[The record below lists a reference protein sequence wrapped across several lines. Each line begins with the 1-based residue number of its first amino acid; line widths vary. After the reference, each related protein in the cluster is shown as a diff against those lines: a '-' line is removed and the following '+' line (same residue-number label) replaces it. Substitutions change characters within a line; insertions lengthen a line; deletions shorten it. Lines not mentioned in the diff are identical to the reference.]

1 MNAIGKETLVRTALD
16 LVVRITVVAILAYVS
31 YLIVK
36 PFLQLILWGGVI
48 AIVLSPVVRS
58 LERRFGHRKQ
68 VILLLTLAGVT
79 LLLAPAVGLSGK
91 AIASSQSLYELLQE
105 GKMELPPP
113 PQKVREWPLVGEK
126 TYALWSSA
134 SRNLEST
141 LKKHQEEVV
150 AILQWLAGLV
160 GSGFTTVLVFL
171 ASLLVAAAFLLY
183 EEQGVAFSRRFFRR
197 LVGEAGD
204 RWVGLSAATVR
215 SVVLGLVGIA
225 VFQALLAYLGM
236 VVMEVPLASLWAVLV
251 LFVAIVQL
259 PPLLVI
265 LPVILYGFTAW
276 DTTPAVLFAVYG
288 VLVSMSDALL
298 KTPLPGPGSGRDS
311 HCDHSG
317 GRHWGHDSHGCPGAL
332 PGCRA
337 AVPLLPALPGLAG
350 RRPGDQGVGVGR
362 ARRLISVNSPPFVYQ
377 YISVK

>member
-91 AIASSQSLYELLQE
+91 AIASSQSLYELVQE

-126 TYALWSSA
+126 TYALWFSA

-276 DTTPAVLFAVYG
+276 DTTPAVLFAIYG

-298 KTPLPGPGSGRDS
+298 KPLFLGRGVAEIPTAIILVGAI
-311 HCDHSG
+311 G
-317 GRHWGHDSHGCPGAL
+317 GMILMGAL
-332 PGCRA
+332 GLFLGAVLLSLSYLLFLAWLDDARVTRELGLDEPG
-337 AVPLLPALPGLAG
+337 G
-350 RRPGDQGVGVGR
+350 
-362 ARRLISVNSPPFVYQ
+362 
-377 YISVK
+377 